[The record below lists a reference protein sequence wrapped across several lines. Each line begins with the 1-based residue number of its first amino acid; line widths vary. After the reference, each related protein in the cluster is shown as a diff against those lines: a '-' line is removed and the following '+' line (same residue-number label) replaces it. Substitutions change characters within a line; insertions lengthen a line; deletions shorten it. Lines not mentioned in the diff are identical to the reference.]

1 LHLLHG
7 TVAPAVVVVHE
18 LVERERGVGAAEVAV
33 FRAPTIV
40 HAPLAAARG
49 LLLLGEGG
57 PMHSLRC
64 R

>member
-1 LHLLHG
+1 M
-7 TVAPAVVVVHE
+7 VVVHE